1 MAGAPVSSAERSAL
15 LAGVRQEDRE
25 SLLREDVQRVQTAR
39 ERRHR
44 EGVAEDLV
52 SSPLRGRPLPVR
64 LRNFRP
70 AADGYLAS
78 LGGPLPYMQRLREI
92 ERLTSEHEAT
102 LRDEYERL
110 VATSPPAE
118 LAAAWSLVAE
128 SCRFDEVNDLI
139 RRHNRWFPVESRLP
153 MDPGRGDF
161 ALVNGR
167 DYRRRPLDARW
178 VQERFPIE
186 RFRQRGGVLRRA

>member
-1 MAGAPVSSAERSAL
+1 M
-15 LAGVRQEDRE
+15 RQEDRE
-25 SLLREDVQRVQTAR
+25 SLPREDVQRVQTAR
-39 ERRHR
+39 ERRQL
-44 EGVAEDLV
+44 EAVTEDLG
-52 SSPLRGRPLPVR
+52 SRALRGRPLPVR

-70 AADGYLAS
+70 TADGYLAS

-110 VATSPPAE
+110 VATSSAPA
-118 LAAAWSLVAE
+118 LAAAWRVVAE

-139 RRHNRWFPVESRLP
+139 RRHNRWFPVEARLP
-153 MDPGRGDF
+153 MDPCRGDF

-167 DYRRRPLDARW
+167 DFRRRPLDARW

-186 RFRQRGGVLRRA
+186 RFRQREGGPRRA